1 MVSRDAPSR
10 ALCER
15 LIMMTTPPSMR
26 SSGSPGSW
34 PPPGVYIR
42 YLAPTYTRTKK
53 LARFFRNLV
62 TINTWS
68 KRKTAATATT
78 SRRTLPE
85 PTARERTVGQVLAL
99 LTGTDATAT

>member
-1 MVSRDAPSR
+1 M
-10 ALCER
+10 
-15 LIMMTTPPSMR
+15 IMMTAPLSMR

-34 PPPGVYIR
+34 PPSGVYIR
-42 YLAPTYTRTKK
+42 YLALTYTRTKK

-62 TINTWS
+62 TIKWS
-68 KRKTAATATT
+68 RSKTAAATATT

-85 PTARERTVGQVLAL
+85 PTARERTIGAVLAL